1 MKTRAIP
8 TLISALFVLSF
19 SSCAI
24 DFDPGEW
31 TKSED
36 LSGVSESSSLNSQ
49 EAKGEMRFILNEN
62 GESYSVAAGLSGSK
76 GDIVVPSTHNGLP
89 VTSVKKEGFR
99 LTKIES
105 ITLPDSIVEIEE
117 SAFAECYDLVEV
129 SLGKG
134 VMTIGDSAFSD
145 SRDIEEIIIPDNT
158 ITIGNYAFASCWASF
173 PTLGKNVKYIGDGAF
188 YDCRDIVNAA
198 ILPEGLTYL
207 GSWAFAFTRI
217 RMAYIPTS
225 VPYIGIG
232 AFSDNYLLEHISV
245 DTENENYASIDGIL
259 YDKAQNEVL
268 CFPSAKSPVSIREG
282 VSDIGDASY
291 YKCSYSGE
299 NLTIPESVIR
309 IGELAFAGNYDLKT
323 LTLGSNVVT
332 MGAEAFSE
340 CNNLEEVT
348 LNEGLKAIPDS
359 CFTECGQLRS
369 VSLPSSV
376 ESIGGLAF
384 QDDQHLGSLR
394 IKRGLKSIGN
404 NAFYRCDELTAIDYE
419 GTKYEWRQISKTAD
433 WKNGSRLKTIHCSD
447 GDETV

>member
-36 LSGVSESSSLNSQ
+36 LSGVSQSSSLNSQ

-89 VTSVKKEGFR
+89 VTRVKKEGFR

-117 SAFAECYDLVEV
+117 SAFAECYDLTEV

-134 VMTIGDSAFSD
+134 VTTIGDSAFSD
-145 SRDIEEIIIPDNT
+145 SRDIEEIIIPDST
-158 ITIGNYAFASCWASF
+158 LTIGNYAFASCWASF
-173 PTLGKNVKYIGDGAF
+173 PSLGKNVKYIGDGAF

-217 RMAYIPTS
+217 RMAYIPMS
-225 VPYIGIG
+225 VTYIGIG
-232 AFSDNYLLEHISV
+232 AFSDNHLLEHISV
-245 DTENENYASIDGIL
+245 DTENENYASIGGVL

-282 VSDIGDASY
+282 VSYIGDASY

-332 MGAEAFSE
+332 MGAGAFSE

-384 QDDQHLGSLR
+384 QDDEHLGSLR
-394 IKRGLKSIGN
+394 IKRGLKSIGDL
-404 NAFYRCDELTAIDYE
+404 AFYRCDELTAIDYE

-447 GDETV
+447 GDETA